1 MRPGA
6 KRIKKFT
13 RPVQGARNRVTNR
26 FETADKSNPQRG
38 ERQLRETIAEC
49 KRLFPLPELW
59 HRLPLP
65 GEPKKL
71 CSSPF
76 REDKHPSFSV
86 FERDGL
92 WFWRDHARDEGGD
105 EIGFLM
111 QQFRALS
118 KEAAIELYHE
128 LAGVPMPQ
136 KLKKTESGF
145 GKVAAIYDYRDAEG
159 KLAHQT
165 IRYEPKRFSQRRPAA
180 PETHSGNRRAWRDRD
195 GNWWISTLHG
205 IEPVLYNL
213 PQIVAAPA
221 DATIYL
227 CEGEKDADRL
237 NAILAGSGSVAT
249 TALMGSR
256 KWRPTYTKALRGRDI
271 IIFWDRDEPGRK
283 HADIVAAALT
293 GIARNVKLVDWDAL
307 WPVSKEIEG
316 KIDLSDF
323 LDANPEAF
331 K

>member
-1 MRPGA
+1 M
-6 KRIKKFT
+6 T
-13 RPVQGARNRVTNR
+13 
-26 FETADKSNPQRG
+26 
-38 ERQLRETIAEC
+38 LRDSIAHC
-49 KRLFPLPELW
+49 KALLPLPELW
-59 HRLPLP
+59 RRLALP

-76 REDKHPSFSV
+76 REDRHPSFSV
-86 FERDGL
+86 FQREGL
-92 WFWRDHARDEGGD
+92 WFWRDQAREESGD
-105 EIGFLM
+105 EVGFLM
-111 QQFRALS
+111 QQYRELS
-118 KEAAIELYHE
+118 KDAAIRLYHE
-128 LAGVPMPQ
+128 LAGVPLPQ
-136 KLKKTESGF
+136 KAKKDRSKF
-145 GKVAAIYDYRDAEG
+145 GKVVAIHDYRDAEG
-159 KLAHQT
+159 KVVHQT
-165 IRYEPKRFSQRRPAA
+165 IRYEPKGFSQRRPAA
-180 PETHSGNRRAWRDRD
+180 PDMRAGNKRAWRDSD

-227 CEGEKDADRL
+227 CEGEKDANRL

-249 TALMGSR
+249 TAPMGSG
-256 KWRPTYTKALRGRDI
+256 KWRPNYTEALRGRDVV
-271 IIFWDRDEPGRK
+271 IFWDRDEPGRK